1 MENILTNIAIPVG
14 IILVLICTV
23 LFIVSM
29 VAGIL
34 QNVKGSSK
42 LLIGVGVVLAI
53 FFIAFTMSSD
63 ANPTS
68 VDLSAANVKFI
79 TAGILTMAIL
89 IVLTFVIAIGT
100 AIYDALK

>member
-14 IILVLICTV
+14 IILVVICTV

-34 QNVKGSSK
+34 QNVKGSVK
-42 LLIGVGVVLAI
+42 LLIGVGVVIVI
-53 FFIAFTMSSD
+53 FFIAYAMSSD
-63 ANPTS
+63 ANPTA
-68 VDLSAANVKFI
+68 VDLSATNVKFI

-100 AIYDALK
+100 AIYDAIK